1 MIRTETL
8 TMNSAATDPLDAA
21 TIVAA
26 LGARSGELHVEVVE
40 ACASTNARLL
50 ERACGERPVLLA
62 AELQTAGRGRRGRR
76 WHSPRGAGLTFSIAR
91 RMPQPV
97 SGLTGLS
104 LAAGVAVARTLRG
117 MGAVAVALKWP
128 NDVVAGGAKLGGILV
143 ETRFEGGQTQVVV
156 GLGINYRAIP
166 GLDRRLRRRIAA
178 LDELLEPLPAR
189 NVLLARLAA
198 GLLEALETFA
208 ADGLAP
214 LRTEWEAMH
223 AHAGQRIR
231 VRLANGRVLAG
242 TATGI
247 ARDGAL
253 QLRTRRG
260 LQEIHSARIVSA
272 RAA

>member
-143 ETRFEGGQTQVVV
+143 EARWRDQRPDWVAI
-156 GLGINYRAIP
+156 GLGVN
-166 GLDRRLRRRIAA
+166 IA
-178 LDELLEPLPAR
+178 PPAD
-189 NVLLARLAA
+189 VPSAA
-198 GLLEALETFA
+198 GLRPTATRLALLEVLVPVLRVAAEARGPLSSAELADFA
-208 ADGLAP
+208 ARDYA
-214 LRTEWEAMH
+214 R
-223 AHAGQRIR
+223 
-231 VRLANGRVLAG
+231 GRRCARPARGVVQ
-242 TATGI
+242 GI
-247 ARDGAL
+247 TSDGAL
-253 QLRTRRG
+253 IIESAGGVAHYRG
-260 LQEIHSARIVSA
+260 GSLEFAGEEREA
-272 RAA
+272 P